1 MQSKMAAVGSET
13 AQGLQQLFIDISLK
27 FSSVESENVVE
38 ILKNNYG
45 GKFDLLGNRDLLESL
60 HLLKKHGYV
69 SENNLKLIEDVI
81 APKSNNEEIIK
92 KFIEHFKA
100 SRSVTADP
108 EKELLGR
115 SEEIKRINKK
125 LESKDTG
132 VLNLFGS
139 SGVGKTKLANEV
151 YLQWQGI
158 YRVFDLREAKDIRA
172 IYYNMLHSL
181 ELVVPVGN
189 VDQNYVVTEILEK
202 VEELEREEHAV
213 LFMLDNVDR
222 FTAGKDEEGK
232 NLESTFIELLAKLS
246 ESKGKRSPLKLLLT
260 SKTELR
266 GPSNVN
272 NFKVSTLKRVFSEK
286 LIFPEGMTDV
296 KPQQKDDLMSIA
308 KGFPLILKGLGA
320 ILRQERKSSVE
331 LIAEVARALK
341 KSKVEED
348 TGERPVSFEEEGVD
362 VNQMSAVSL
371 MFETLSTER
380 LKLSAVMI
388 SLFHG
393 PFSAPTA
400 AKVLGI
406 DLSEAIVQ
414 LEGLVA
420 SQIISVVDEEAK
432 ERKYDIHPL
441 LQKYADS
448 IKDHDN
454 FGAPYLEA
462 KCHFYEL
469 FMSRMEKIAKLM
481 EPDYVRA
488 FHLFETDRV
497 NYEFTI
503 EISLQPEYFRLPG
516 ELHESALISS
526 LLIAMLNGKQLIKVF
541 HCWAN
546 MCEDDGRSGEHYFLV
561 FYDSL

>member
-27 FSSVESENVVE
+27 FSSVESENVVK

-60 HLLKKHGYV
+60 HLPMKHGYV

-92 KFIEHFKA
+92 KYMEHFKA
-100 SRSVTADP
+100 SRPVTADP
-108 EKELLGR
+108 EKEFLGR

-139 SGVGKTKLANEV
+139 SGIGKTKLANEV
-151 YLQWQGI
+151 CLQWQGI
-158 YRVFDLREAKDIRA
+158 YRVFDLREAKDMRA

-189 VDQNYVVTEILEK
+189 VDQNYVVSKILEK

-213 LFMLDNVDR
+213 LFMLDNADH

-232 NLESTFIELLAKLS
+232 NLETTFMELLAKLS

-286 LIFPEGMTDV
+286 LIIPEGMTDV

-320 ILRQERKSSVE
+320 ILRQERKSLVE
-331 LIAEVARALK
+331 LC
-341 KSKVEED
+341 S
-348 TGERPVSFEEEGVD
+348 
-362 VNQMSAVSL
+362 
-371 MFETLSTER
+371 
-380 LKLSAVMI
+380 
-388 SLFHG
+388 
-393 PFSAPTA
+393 
-400 AKVLGI
+400 
-406 DLSEAIVQ
+406 
-414 LEGLVA
+414 
-420 SQIISVVDEEAK
+420 
-432 ERKYDIHPL
+432 
-441 LQKYADS
+441 
-448 IKDHDN
+448 
-454 FGAPYLEA
+454 
-462 KCHFYEL
+462 
-469 FMSRMEKIAKLM
+469 EKIK
-481 EPDYVRA
+481 
-488 FHLFETDRV
+488 
-497 NYEFTI
+497 
-503 EISLQPEYFRLPG
+503 
-516 ELHESALISS
+516 
-526 LLIAMLNGKQLIKVF
+526 
-541 HCWAN
+541 
-546 MCEDDGRSGEHYFLV
+546 SGGGHWRKAC
-561 FYDSL
+561 

>member
-27 FSSVESENVVE
+27 FSSVESENVVK

-69 SENNLKLIEDVI
+69 SENNLKLIEDAI
-81 APKSNNEEIIK
+81 APKSNNGEITK

-125 LESKDTG
+125 LESKDTV
-132 VLNLFGS
+132 VLNSFGS

-151 YLQWQGI
+151 CLQWQGI
-158 YRVFDLREAKDIRA
+158 YRVFDLREAKDMRA
-172 IYYNMLHSL
+172 IYCNMLHSL

-189 VDQNYVVTEILEK
+189 VDQNYVVTKILEK

-213 LFMLDNVDR
+213 LFMLDNADH

-232 NLESTFIELLAKLS
+232 NLETAFIELLAKLS

-286 LIFPEGMTDV
+286 LIIPEGMTDV

-308 KGFPLILKGLGA
+308 KGFPLILKELGA
-320 ILRQERKSSVE
+320 ILRQERKSSLE
-331 LIAEVARALK
+331 LIAEVARALR

-362 VNQMSAVSL
+362 VNHMSAVSL

-380 LKLSAVMI
+380 LKLSAVVI

-393 PFSAPTA
+393 PSSAPTA

-406 DLSEAIVQ
+406 DPPEAIIQ

-420 SQIISVVDEEAK
+420 CQIISVVDEEAK
-432 ERKYDIHPL
+432 KRKYDIHSL
-441 LQKYADS
+441 LQKYANS
-448 IKDHDN
+448 IKGHEN
-454 FGAPYLEA
+454 FCALYLEA
-462 KCHFYEL
+462 KGRFYEL
-469 FMSRMEKIAKLM
+469 FISRMKKIAELI
-481 EPDYVRA
+481 EPDYVKA
-488 FHLFETDRV
+488 FHLFETNKG

-503 EISLQPEYFRLPG
+503 EISLQPEYFRLTG

-526 LLIAMLNGKQLIKVF
+526 LLIAMLNGKQLITVF

-546 MCEDDGRSGEHYFLV
+546 MCEDDRRSGEHYFLV